1 MFGSNVLLCRAAI
14 LLVLEIPSSTYYVRV
29 VNTDDK
35 MVGKFNQGTGPL
47 EGKRM
52 TTLKELPRAATE
64 FFEGLSN
71 PHHSVY
77 FNNNVGDR

>member
-1 MFGSNVLLCRAAI
+1 
-14 LLVLEIPSSTYYVRV
+14 
-29 VNTDDK
+29 